1 MLRELHQLPIM
12 DYMQLE
18 LVQKLQL
25 IVGMYILILMLKTF

>member
-1 MLRELHQLPIM
+1 MVRELHQLPIM